1 MYLFHRHIDLASE
14 LKKAVGLAVGAAIYS
29 AGLNLF
35 LIPNHIIDGGITGI
49 SLLVQ
54 ALTGIPFSVLIVLL
68 NLPFSTSAIGGSGR
82 GSRCLRPL
90 RSSSSRSAHPISRR

>member
-54 ALTGIPFSVLIVLL
+54 ALTGIPFSVLIVQ
-68 NLPFSTSAIGGSGR
+68 IGR
-82 GSRCLRPL
+82 
-90 RSSSSRSAHPISRR
+90 AHV